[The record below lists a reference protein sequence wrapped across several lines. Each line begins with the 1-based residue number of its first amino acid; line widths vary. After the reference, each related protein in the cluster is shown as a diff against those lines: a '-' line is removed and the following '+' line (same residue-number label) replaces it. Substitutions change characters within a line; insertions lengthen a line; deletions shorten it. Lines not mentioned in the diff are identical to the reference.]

1 MRSTRIFLLVGFAAF
16 ASDAAAERINQE
28 GRILGPAPIVIAPV
42 LFNTPAA
49 DAIVAAMQIMPVTSA
64 WNEDISHRPLL
75 ANSAAMIAQV
85 KSDLLSTRQTLRGFY
100 EMNYVL
106 VPEDQPRLTIRF
118 FNYPEE
124 SDLDGGA
131 FPNGSYPIPPNLPVE
146 GWPKATGDLSLEDWQ
161 RDVNDDGGDRHAII
175 VAPGSG
181 AIWETWL
188 TRLTN
193 NGWEASNGA
202 KFDLNSNTL
211 RPAGWTSGDAGGL
224 PMFPALVRYDEC
236 ERGMVEHALR
246 LVVAKTR
253 REYIYPANHYASS
266 TPASAINYPAM
277 GQRFL
282 LKASFVIPDDW
293 TVEEKAV
300 LRALQKYGAIVADN
314 GNFFSVSVC
323 AAGIL

>member
-1 MRSTRIFLLVGFAAF
+1 MHRTFRIAHFRLIALALAISLP
-16 ASDAAAERINQE
+16 ARAERINQE
-28 GRILGPAPIVIAPV
+28 GRILGPAPVATTPT
-42 LFNTPAA
+42 LFNTPEA

-85 KSDLLSTRQTLRGFY
+85 KSDLLSPRQTLRGFY

-211 RPAGWTSGDAGGL
+211 RPA
-224 PMFPALVRYDEC
+224 
-236 ERGMVEHALR
+236 
-246 LVVAKTR
+246 
-253 REYIYPANHYASS
+253 
-266 TPASAINYPAM
+266 
-277 GQRFL
+277 
-282 LKASFVIPDDW
+282 
-293 TVEEKAV
+293 
-300 LRALQKYGAIVADN
+300 
-314 GNFFSVSVC
+314 
-323 AAGIL
+323 